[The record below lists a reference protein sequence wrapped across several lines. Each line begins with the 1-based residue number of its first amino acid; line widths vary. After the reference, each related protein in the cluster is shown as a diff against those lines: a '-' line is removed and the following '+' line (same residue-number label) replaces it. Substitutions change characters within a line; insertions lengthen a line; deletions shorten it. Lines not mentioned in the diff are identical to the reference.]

1 MSEVTTTPDE
11 PMEGDTVTVSV
22 EIKNQGTM
30 DIDSSS
36 IKIIANDEELE
47 DESLGSI
54 SVNSDIT
61 WTYDWM
67 PDEGDYDIIVEVYDV
82 NPSENNIDNNIIE
95 EQISVSKA
103 PAEGV
108 DLAIIDVWTDD
119 SDPIHN
125 EYITVYAKVKNQG
138 TETATDFELRWYED
152 NSKFATLEGTE
163 INVEEEIT
171 ISGEWTAKEGESEL
185 LARLVSIEPEDQN
198 SNNDER
204 SFTIDV
210 NPPPDEPD
218 FSPAN
223 IEFEGTLEEGKE
235 VTINFE
241 IFNLGKTSGTIDY
254 EVMIDS
260 NTVNSGSEQIDSESS
275 KIKSYV
281 WDAEK
286 GTHTVKINLDNSD
299 PAETTEDNNEI
310 TKEIEIQEPEENFKL
325 NDISWNDPL
334 YVGEETTVTVTVE
347 NTGGKDGTA
356 IVSTYAS
363 GSMINQESIEVLSN
377 QENMIVFAWTPYEAG
392 SIQITSEIE
401 DVEDSISKYAYV
413 QEPEDNNMEPVALG
427 TISVNGIPESNSLI
441 NIVRTND
448 KITFSGM
455 DSYDSDG
462 NIVSYSWS
470 ITDNGL
476 IQFNN
481 AQEQFDYV
489 FENAAT
495 YSITLTITD
504 NSGGTNT
511 WQGSV
516 IVEENVVTNSGGNN
530 NDDSN
535 TLVIGG
541 AVATIGIIGTVI
553 GLRYFRSEEEDD
565 FFEFENTGPVNL
577 SCPNCSGLIT
587 ITTDQRPIQVG
598 CPMCQTQFVIRE

>member
-1 MSEVTTTPDE
+1 MSTCDETTKT
-11 PMEGDTVTVSV
+11 
-22 EIKNQGTM
+22 
-30 DIDSSS
+30 
-36 IKIIANDEELE
+36 IAGLE
-47 DESLGSI
+47 DEIAQKIIDAPTWINTDPPIEITQADFTKPYIIDKPGKYILQEDI
-54 SVNSDIT
+54 KVNFYPT
-61 WTYDWM
+61 
-67 PDEGDYDIIVEVYDV
+67 PYDIFDV
-82 NPSENNIDNNIIE
+82 QSTGNDLFGFPAAIKIT
-95 EQISVSKA
+95 
-103 PAEGV
+103 AEGV

-119 SDPIHN
+119 SDPTHN
-125 EYITVYAKVKNQG
+125 EYVTVYAKVKNQG
-138 TETATDFELRWYED
+138 TETATDFELRWYDD
-152 NSKFATLEGTE
+152 NNKFATLEGTE
-163 INVEEEIT
+163 INVEEEVT

-210 NPPPDEPD
+210 SPPPDEPD

-223 IEFEGTLEEGKE
+223 IEFEGTLEEGQE
-235 VTINFE
+235 VAISFE

-254 EVMIDS
+254 ELMIS
-260 NTVNSGSEQIDSESS
+260 GNTVDSGSEQIDSESS
-275 KIKSYV
+275 EIKSYI

-286 GTHTVKINLDNSD
+286 GTHTVKISLDNSD

-310 TKEIEIQEPEENFKL
+310 TKEIEIQEPKENFELKS
-325 NDISWNDPL
+325 ISWNDPL
-334 YVGEETTVTVTVE
+334 YVGEETTVTITVE

-377 QENMIVFAWTPYEAG
+377 QESIIAFVWTPYEAG

-401 DVEDSISKYAYV
+401 DVEDSINKYAYV
-413 QEPEDNNMEPVALG
+413 QEPEDDNMEPVALG
-427 TISVNGIPESNSLI
+427 SISVNEIPESNSLI
-441 NIVRTND
+441 SIVKTSD

-470 ITDNGL
+470 ITSNNGL

-495 YSITLTITD
+495 YSITLTVTD

-516 IVEENVVTNSGGNN
+516 IVEENVIINSGGKD
-530 NDDSN
+530 NDNSN
-535 TLVIGG
+535 TLIIGG
-541 AVATIGIIGTVI
+541 AVATIGIIGAVI
-553 GLRYFRSEEEDD
+553 GLRYFRNEEEED
-565 FFEFENTGPVNL
+565 FFEFEDAGPVNL

-598 CPMCQTQFVIRE
+598 CPMCQAQFVIRE